1 VRSDRTAVPTAAA
14 AADRAGLPPPDLE
27 RPGGFRWI
35 ICALLFAAT
44 ALNYVDRQIIG
55 ILQPQLAQQFHW
67 SESDYG
73 NIVFWFQLAYAL
85 GYVVFGKLIDRM
97 GARFGYALAV
107 GIWTVA
113 HVAHAWASSLASFMV
128 ARFAIGLG
136 ESGNFP
142 AGLKAVAEW
151 FPKQERAFA
160 TGLFNAGTNVG
171 AIVTPLI
178 VPAITLTLGWR
189 AAFLITGSFTV
200 FWLIAWLAIYRSPR
214 EQPRLRPAEL
224 ALIESDPADP
234 PESIP
239 WTRLLKV
246 RETWAYASA
255 KFLIDPI
262 WWMYLFWLPDF
273 LVKRHHLDLK
283 TFGPPLVAIYIVSD
297 LGSIAGGWMSS
308 RLLRA
313 GCTLNAARKWTMLL
327 CAVLVMPVFAASY
340 VDSLWAAVAIV
351 ALAAA
356 AHQGFSCNL
365 FTLPSDLF
373 PRRAVGSLVGIG
385 GTAGAIGGM
394 LLAKYAGWVLDR
406 IGSFAPIFAL
416 AGSAYLLALLV
427 IHVLS
432 PRLAP
437 AHVGTLAGAGSARPL
452 LSESR

>member
-1 VRSDRTAVPTAAA
+1 MTVAVPEAQ
-14 AADRAGLPPPDLE
+14 
-27 RPGGFRWI
+27 RPGRFRWI
-35 ICALLFAAT
+35 ICGLLFAAT

-67 SESDYG
+67 SETDYG

-85 GYVVFGKLIDRM
+85 GYVVFGKLIDRL
-97 GARFGYALAV
+97 GARLGYALAV
-107 GIWTVA
+107 SIWTIA
-113 HVAHAWASSLASFMV
+113 HVAHAWASSLTSFMA

-142 AGLKAVAEW
+142 SGLKAVAEW

-160 TGLFNAGTNVG
+160 TGIFNAGSNVG

-178 VPAITLTLGWR
+178 VPVITLTLGWR

-200 FWLIAWLAIYRSPR
+200 FWLIAWLLIYRPPR
-214 EQPRLRPAEL
+214 EQRRLRRSEL
-224 ALIESDPADP
+224 ALIESDPPDP

-239 WTRLLKV
+239 WLRLLQV
-246 RETWAYASA
+246 PETWAYATA

-283 TFGPPLVAIYIVSD
+283 TFGPPLVAVYVISD

-313 GCTLNAARKWTMLL
+313 GFTLNAARKWTMLL
-327 CAVLVMPVFAASY
+327 CAVLVTPIFAASY
-340 VDSLWAAVAIV
+340 VDGLWSAVAIV

-365 FTLPSDLF
+365 FTLPSDVF

-406 IGSFAPIFAL
+406 VGSFTPIFAL
-416 AGSAYLLALLV
+416 AGSAYLLALIIVHL
-427 IHVLS
+427 LS

-437 AHVGTLAGAGSARPL
+437 ARVGSNHRPHAVGTGSR
-452 LSESR
+452 